1 MRGFRKLTESLYDES
16 TLCGFQK
23 KNVCPKVHLSCH
35 SFPCRPAAAPSGVPQ
50 FCFPCSWPRASLPVE
65 CSGRRAPHLGEQ
77 HHKAAAVGELK
88 VLGVEVMQSGDVAL
102 NQVLLLIVQLI
113 QICGYTTCYHE
124 EEDPAFYS
132 STLILPYLVWRKG
145 ENTKANMLSPRKLNE
160 VLFFLLF
167 GKDPQSVKCLLAIYR
182 EVDHECS

>member
-1 MRGFRKLTESLYDES
+1 
-16 TLCGFQK
+16 
-23 KNVCPKVHLSCH
+23 
-35 SFPCRPAAAPSGVPQ
+35 
-50 FCFPCSWPRASLPVE
+50 
-65 CSGRRAPHLGEQ
+65 
-77 HHKAAAVGELK
+77 
-88 VLGVEVMQSGDVAL
+88 MQSGDVAL

-132 STLILPYLVWRKG
+132 STLFLPYLVWRKR

-167 GKDPQSVKCLLAIYR
+167 GEDPQSVKYLLAIYR